1 MPIDATIVVGRPDN
15 PSGQPAAAHVS
26 LGRSTIAK
34 HHRSSSGATR
44 LLSSRAS
51 DSAGRK
57 LQTSDVKPS
66 ALRFLRSL
74 PMVIEHFTKKWH
86 EQRDRRLRRADSM

>member
-1 MPIDATIVVGRPDN
+1 MSHSAVRR
-15 PSGQPAAAHVS
+15 S
-26 LGRSTIAK
+26 LNITVL
-34 HHRSSSGATR
+34 HRGATR

-51 DSAGRK
+51 GSAGRK